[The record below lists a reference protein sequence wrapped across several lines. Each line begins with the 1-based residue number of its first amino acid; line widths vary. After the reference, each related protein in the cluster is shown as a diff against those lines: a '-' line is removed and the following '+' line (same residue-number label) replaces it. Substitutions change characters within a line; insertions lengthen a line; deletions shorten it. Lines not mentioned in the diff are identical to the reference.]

1 VLLAK
6 KILSEKEECK
16 LSRIS
21 TIVSEAERKIT
32 DEKSF
37 MQKFSFL
44 LTIIVGLSAYIIVQG
59 FNVVDDL
66 SSPYENSMNLVS
78 LEMVERKINGNS
90 VNLVVI
96 EDDFSELAS
105 IDLSGISLF
114 QPMQNRPV
122 QRYEQNYK
130 QNVRAESRVEKSIK
144 ENKKKVF
151 ITSQDGNSLSFIKK
165 KFYATNNAVFSI
177 KLAQKFYETK
187 KYQQAL
193 KWSLI
198 TNEIDSKNEQSWL
211 MFAKIKDK
219 MGKKQDAINALNE
232 YLKRENSTKAISLL
246 KEIKKSV

>member
-1 VLLAK
+1 M
-6 KILSEKEECK
+6 
-16 LSRIS
+16 SRIS

-32 DEKSF
+32 DDKSF

-44 LTIIVGLSAYIIVQG
+44 LATIVGLSAYIIVQG
-59 FNVVDDL
+59 FNAVDDISL
-66 SSPYENSMNLVS
+66 PYTNMNLVS
-78 LEMVERKINGNS
+78 LEVLEREVNGNS
-90 VNLVVI
+90 VDLSVI

-105 IDLSGISLF
+105 IDLSGIALF
-114 QPMQNRPV
+114 QSMQKVPA
-122 QRYEQNYK
+122 QRYEQNHK
-130 QNVRAESRVEKSIK
+130 QTVIVEKRVQAIK
-144 ENKKKVF
+144 QDDKKKVF

-165 KFYATNNAVFSI
+165 KFYATNNALFSI
-177 KLAQKFYETK
+177 KLAEKFYESK

-198 TNEIDSKNEQSWL
+198 TNEIDAKGEQSWL

-232 YLKRENSTKAISLL
+232 YLKHEKSSRVITLL

>member
-1 VLLAK
+1 M
-6 KILSEKEECK
+6 KEGK

-21 TIVSEAERKIT
+21 TIVSEAERNIT
-32 DEKSF
+32 DDKSF

-44 LTIIVGLSAYIIVQG
+44 LATIVGLSAYIIVQG
-59 FNVVDDL
+59 FNAVDDISL
-66 SSPYENSMNLVS
+66 PYTNSMNLVS
-78 LEMVERKINGNS
+78 LEVLEREVNGNS
-90 VNLVVI
+90 VDLSIV

-114 QPMQNRPV
+114 ESMQKVPV
-122 QRYEQNYK
+122 ARSEQNHK
-130 QNVRAESRVEKSIK
+130 QTVIAQKRVEPIK
-144 ENKKKVF
+144 QDNKKKVF

-165 KFYATNNAVFSI
+165 KFYATNNALFSI
-177 KLAQKFYETK
+177 KLAEKFYESK

-198 TNEIDSKNEQSWL
+198 TNEIDSKSEQSWL
-211 MFAKIKDK
+211 MFAKIKNK

-232 YLKRENSTKAISLL
+232 FLKHEQSSKAMTLL

>member
-1 VLLAK
+1 MLK
-6 KILSEKEECK
+6 RRGK

-21 TIVSEAERKIT
+21 TIVSESERKIT
-32 DEKSF
+32 DDKSF

-44 LTIIVGLSAYIIVQG
+44 LTVIVGLSAYIIVQG
-59 FNVVDDL
+59 FNAVDNL
-66 SSPYENSMNLVS
+66 SLPYEDKIKFVS
-78 LEMVERKINGNS
+78 LEMVEREINGNNI
-90 VNLVVI
+90 NLAVI
-96 EDDFSELAS
+96 EDDFSELVS

-114 QPMQNRPV
+114 QPMKPMQNVQNVPH
-122 QRYEQNYK
+122 QRYEQNH
-130 QNVRAESRVEKSIK
+130 QQTVMVEKRVSTIK
-144 ENKKKVF
+144 KEDKKKVF

-177 KLAQKFYETK
+177 KLAEKFYESK

-211 MFAKIKDK
+211 MFAKIKNQ

-232 YLKRENSTKAISLL
+232 YLKRENSSKAISLL

>member
-1 VLLAK
+1 M
-6 KILSEKEECK
+6 

-21 TIVSEAERKIT
+21 TIVSEAERKMT
-32 DEKSF
+32 DDKSF
-37 MQKFSFL
+37 MQKFSL
-44 LTIIVGLSAYIIVQG
+44 LLAVIVGLSAYIIVQG
-59 FNVVDDL
+59 FNAVDDL
-66 SSPYENSMNLVS
+66 SLPYENSINFAS
-78 LEMVERKINGNS
+78 LEMVEREINGNS
-90 VNLVVI
+90 VNLAVI

-114 QPMQNRPV
+114 QPMHKQP
-122 QRYEQNYK
+122 QERYEQNHK
-130 QNVRAESRVEKSIK
+130 QTVVPERTVKIDK
-144 ENKKKVF
+144 TDKKRVF

-165 KFYATNNAVFSI
+165 KFHATNNALFSI
-177 KLAQKFYETK
+177 KLAQKFYESK

-198 TNEIDSKNEQSWL
+198 TNEIDSKSEQSWL

-232 YLKRENSTKAISLL
+232 YLKHENSLKASTLL